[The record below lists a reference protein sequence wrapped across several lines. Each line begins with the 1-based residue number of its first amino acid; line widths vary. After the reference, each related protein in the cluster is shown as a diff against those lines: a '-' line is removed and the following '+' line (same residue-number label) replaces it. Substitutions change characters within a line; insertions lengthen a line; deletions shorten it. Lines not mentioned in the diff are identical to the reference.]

1 MTEKPI
7 PRIKRVRRGSS
18 EDQERLRT
26 QILEAAR
33 QIYRRDGLPGLT
45 IRAVG
50 AEVGVSA
57 MALYRY
63 FADKSELI
71 HGLWDF
77 VMVDVHE
84 AVRAAVDA
92 TARAGAGPRGQ
103 LRACTDSAIGYW
115 ESHPDHFR
123 LVFMTEQ
130 TTGPRRLL
138 GITDLASY
146 HRVLDLAKGL
156 IEALADELGTG
167 RSRCALA
174 RDLRMAMIVGYLHA
188 RIVNQ
193 RYPWSD
199 LPALRAQM
207 IDRIVEAVVACLREG
222 QGGAA
227 LRHAS

>member
-7 PRIKRVRRGSS
+7 PRIKRVRRGSP
-18 EDQERLRT
+18 EDQERLRM

-33 QIYRRDGLPGLT
+33 QIYRREGLPGLT
-45 IRAVG
+45 MRAVG

-77 VMVDVHE
+77 VMVDVHDMVRV
-84 AVRAAVDA
+84 AVEQAAQ
-92 TARAGAGPRGQ
+92 AGAGPRGQ
-103 LRACTDSAIGYW
+103 LRACTDSAITYW
-115 ESHPDHFR
+115 ETHPDHFR

-130 TTGPRRLL
+130 TTGPRRLP
-138 GITDLASY
+138 GITGLASY
-146 HRVLDLAKGL
+146 HRVIDLAKGL
-156 IEALADELGTG
+156 IETLADELGTG

-174 RDLRMAMIVGYLHA
+174 RDLRMTMIVGYLHA

-199 LPALRAQM
+199 LAALRGQM
-207 IDRIVEAVVACLREG
+207 VDRIVEAVVACLREG
-222 QGGAA
+222 QPSS